1 MKHLLIG
8 LAALLSAVTAWA
20 DKQYS
25 VTSPD
30 GSLKISVN
38 VGKAISYEVSKNGMS
53 LIAPS
58 TIGMQIEGGSS
69 FGNAS
74 RIASAKTTTIKET
87 IASPFYKKSEVTD
100 HYNLLTLR
108 FKENFTLLVR
118 AYDQGVA

>member
-38 VGKAISYEVSKNGMS
+38 VGKAISY
-53 LIAPS
+53 
-58 TIGMQIEGGSS
+58 
-69 FGNAS
+69 
-74 RIASAKTTTIKET
+74 
-87 IASPFYKKSEVTD
+87 
-100 HYNLLTLR
+100 
-108 FKENFTLLVR
+108 
-118 AYDQGVA
+118 